1 MSYYETIN
9 LVQGDDKPDITFTL
23 KDANTAAAGMVLDPE
38 DSTTWAAIDITD
50 PTITVK
56 FRKLGS
62 ETLLDTLSTTKV
74 APYANGVCYMTWNLT
89 TLDVDE
95 GKYEG
100 EIVLTY
106 ASGRV
111 QTLFDRLKF
120 KIRKDF

>member
-9 LVQGDDKPDITFTL
+9 LVQGDDKPDIILTL
-23 KDANTAAAGMVLDPE
+23 KDANTALSGTILDPE
-38 DSTTWAAIDITD
+38 DSSTWDPIDITD

-74 APYANGVCYMTWNLT
+74 APYTNGECYMTWNLT

-106 ASGRV
+106 TSGRV
-111 QTLFDRLKF
+111 MTLFDRLKF
-120 KIRKDF
+120 KVRKDF